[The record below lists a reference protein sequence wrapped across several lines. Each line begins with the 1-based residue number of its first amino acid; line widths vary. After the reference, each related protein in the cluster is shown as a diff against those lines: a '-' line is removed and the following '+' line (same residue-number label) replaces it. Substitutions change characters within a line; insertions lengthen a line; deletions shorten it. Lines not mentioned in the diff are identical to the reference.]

1 MTRSL
6 CSFLSLLTLAI
17 CLSPHSAS
25 AQLVGTGNISASNAF
40 TNPTWNAGAMLIVQ
54 DGTLAIN
61 SGGSVYAT
69 LTFLGSGSGDGVI
82 DVNGGTFTGWQ
93 IHMGDSNSSKL
104 IIRNG
109 GSLIFE
115 PGSVAEPTGLSLVD
129 VGGAPN
135 IVEVSTGGSLDTG
148 FLFFI
153 GAFNIAGRDKV
164 TISGGSVTSH
174 KVGFVSG
181 LVDISGGTWNISDEL
196 TLAAAAKPSR
206 LLVRGTATV
215 SARTLLN
222 DGLVEVEGGTLTIA
236 NSLVIGAERIGA
248 YPFPS
253 ERTLTISGGSVSANA
268 VYVGHGNDSTGILNL
283 NGGELT
289 ASTVFMSFGT
299 NTPSELNLNGGTLTT
314 GALWG
319 RNVFSPAP
327 ENSVVRLSG
336 GTLRLTGNGEIFNR
350 FEPGNV
356 TLEEGTS
363 YIDTQE
369 YTRSTS
375 YALSG
380 AGRLYKR
387 GSGTLT
393 LSGAN
398 TYTGG
403 TTVAAGTLSVTGSIH
418 HPDASLQVAGSGIL
432 RISGTGAVTNSNALI
447 GPGEVQVS
455 GGRWTNTGSISVGV
469 FGPGKLT
476 ISGGEVTATE
486 VSTGYGIFDT
496 EDPSTITLTGGILTT
511 GQVVK
516 AATRPATMSF
526 GGGTLRLSGHQSA
539 LFSGFAPGS
548 VTLDAGGG
556 TIDTQEFNVTSA
568 QGLSGAGG
576 LVKKGDGTL
585 TLTGE
590 NTYTGGTTI
599 LNGTLMIGHGTTGS
613 IAGNIVNHGAVEF
626 GRTNSHTYAGVISGT
641 GSVTQAGTGTLTL
654 TGENT
659 YTGGTTILNGM
670 LMIGEGTTGSIT
682 GDVVNHSGL
691 WFGRTDTHTFE
702 GVISG
707 TGSVIST
714 QGTAI
719 LTGDHHYTGGTL
731 AGGNGTLQLGNGGT
745 TGSVVGDISL
755 GGGIFGTA
763 HLIVNRSDALT
774 LSGIISGP
782 GTVTQAGTGTLLLD
796 GENTYTGA
804 TYVNA
809 GTLVVNGSLADS
821 SVEVQSGAAL
831 GGIGTFGG
839 LVTIGSGATLAP
851 GNSPGTI
858 TFTEGLTLA
867 GGATFDFELGSLSD
881 LIWITGG
888 TLTGPSDGVVTLNIS
903 DSGDF
908 AAGTYLLLNF
918 EPGVILNSFDLTD
931 FDFGDTT
938 AGYDYSLDFS
948 GNALRLTALAPIPE
962 PSTYAALAGLAAL
975 GLVIHRRRRHR
986 TA

>member
-1 MTRSL
+1 MIRSL

-25 AQLVGTGNISASNAF
+25 AQLVGTGNVSASNAF

-61 SGGSVYAT
+61 SGGSVHAT
-69 LTFLGSGSGDGVI
+69 ITFLGYNSGDGVI
-82 DVNGGTFTGWQ
+82 DVNGGSFTGSQ

-109 GSLIFE
+109 GSLILA
-115 PGSVAEPTGLSLVD
+115 PGSVAQPTGLSLVD

-135 IVEVSTGGSLDTG
+135 IIEVSTGGSLGTG
-148 FLFFI
+148 FFFSI
-153 GAFNIAGRDKV
+153 GAYNIAGGDKV

-174 KVGFVSG
+174 KVELVSG

-206 LLVRGTATV
+206 LLVRGTAMV
-215 SARTLLN
+215 SAPTLRSE
-222 DGLVEVEGGTLTIA
+222 GLVEVEGGTLTIA
-236 NSLVIGAERIGA
+236 NSLVIGAESTGA
-248 YPFPS
+248 YPLPS
-253 ERTLTISGGSVSANA
+253 ERTLTISGGSVSADT
-268 VYVGHGNDSTGILNL
+268 VYVGHGNDSNGILNL

-289 ASTVFMSFGT
+289 ASTVYMSRGT
-299 NTPSELNLNGGTLTT
+299 NTSSELNLNGGTLTT
-314 GALWG
+314 GSLWG
-319 RNVFSPAP
+319 RNIFSSTP

-393 LSGAN
+393 LTGAN

-455 GGRWTNTGSISVGV
+455 GGRWTNTGPISLGA

-486 VSTGYGIFDT
+486 VATGYGISDT
-496 EDPSTITLTGGILTT
+496 EVPSTITLTGGILTT

-556 TIDTQEFNVTSA
+556 TIDTQKFNVTSA

-599 LNGTLMIGHGTTGS
+599 LNGTLMIG
-613 IAGNIVNHGAVEF
+613 
-626 GRTNSHTYAGVISGT
+626 
-641 GSVTQAGTGTLTL
+641 
-654 TGENT
+654 
-659 YTGGTTILNGM
+659 
-670 LMIGEGTTGSIT
+670 EGTTGSIT
-682 GDVVNHSGL
+682 GDVVNHGGL

-702 GVISG
+702 GVVSG
-707 TGSVIST
+707 TGSVILT

-719 LTGDHHYTGGTL
+719 LTGDHHYTGGTH
-731 AGGNGTLQLGNGGT
+731 AWGSGTLQLGNGGT
-745 TGSVVGDISL
+745 TGSVVGDIFL
-755 GGGIFGTA
+755 GGGIFGTG
-763 HLIVNRSDALT
+763 HLMVNRSDALT

-796 GENTYTGA
+796 GENTHTGA

-821 SVEVQSGAAL
+821 SVEVRSGAAL
-831 GGIGTFGG
+831 GGTGTFGG

-867 GGATFDFELGSLSD
+867 GGATLDFELGSLSD

-888 TLTGPSDGVVTLNIS
+888 TLTGPSDGVVTLNIF

-908 AAGTYLLLNF
+908 AAGTYLLFNF

-931 FDFGDTT
+931 FDFGDTI
-938 AGYDYSLDFS
+938 AGYDYTLDFFGS
-948 GNALRLTALAPIPE
+948 ALRLTALAPIPE
-962 PSTYAALAGLAAL
+962 PSAYAALAGLAAL
-975 GLVIHRRRRHR
+975 GLVIHRRRRQR